1 VCPEISAGL
10 RMYLGVR
17 AEIGEMGEHRVG
29 SIYAAVNI
37 DERAKVQHYPRG
49 LG

>member
-1 VCPEISAGL
+1 
-10 RMYLGVR
+10 MYRGVR

-29 SIYAAVNI
+29 SIYATVNI

>member
-1 VCPEISAGL
+1 MCPEISVGL
-10 RMYLGVR
+10 RTYLDVR

-29 SIYAAVNI
+29 SICVAINI
-37 DERAKVQHYPRG
+37 DEWAKVQHYPRG